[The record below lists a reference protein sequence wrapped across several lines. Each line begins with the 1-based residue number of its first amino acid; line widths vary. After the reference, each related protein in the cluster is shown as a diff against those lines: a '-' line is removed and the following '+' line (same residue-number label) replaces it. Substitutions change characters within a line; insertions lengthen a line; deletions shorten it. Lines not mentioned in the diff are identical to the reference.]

1 MKGRKTERQEGRKA
15 EKAGRNPAAFLPIC
29 LPAFLLF
36 CLPALPLSAQEP
48 SLDAVLARAGI
59 YVVDFQKKLSG
70 VVAEEQYVQNVRI
83 AHGIR
88 TTPWITTHRELKSD
102 LLLVKPAGA
111 DRYMEFRDVFEV
123 DGKPVRDRTERLM
136 ELFVSPSASS
146 SFQVQRIMDESSRF
160 NIGNLQRT
168 VNTPVL
174 ALMILDPANQRR
186 FTFKRTDPSRPVLG
200 RSGAI
205 ADTVWVVDY
214 KESEKDTIIRTTN
227 GRDLPAHGRFWIDPE
242 SGHVLGSELVA
253 EDTSITGL
261 IDVEYR
267 TEATIGLLVPAEMR
281 ERYELRQDS
290 SRVDGTATYGRFRR
304 FQVNVDEKLA
314 PIIKQ

>member
-1 MKGRKTERQEGRKA
+1 MKGRKAERQEGRKA
-15 EKAGRNPAAFLPIC
+15 EKAGRNPAAFLPFC

-36 CLPALPLSAQEP
+36 CLPALPLAAQEP

-59 YVVDFQKKLSG
+59 YVVDFQKTLSG

-83 AHGIR
+83 AHGIL

-227 GRDLPAHGRFWIDPE
+227 GRDLPARGRFWIEPE